1 MVTDIVDRSAW
12 RGVGGVRKFLV
23 PKRKAVDEAARTIEF
38 VVSTAARDRDGD
50 IIEPGGWR
58 TEQYMRNPVVLWA
71 HDAGQPPVAK
81 ALSVEVRDGALMAVA
96 QFTDAET
103 YAFGDTVFRLYAG
116 GYLNAVSAGFMPISA
131 EPFEDGGVRGYR
143 ISDQELWEFSAVPV
157 PANPEALVSAKSA
170 KVNMRPYE
178 QWLEKSLDEGA
189 APDFRKE
196 LSAQY
201 IRLTGSVHSAVQAET
216 RKRNEKAL
224 EAARAKENAVNE
236 DQTPEAKMDDLPPDA
251 GPADDGETSGEVFTT
266 GEGGEPLHTHEFT
279 AGDTQTTEAGDPPHV
294 HAVIVGEDGVVTI
307 GDTDGHTHEAP
318 PQAVVE
324 PDVAPEL
331 PGDPTPAVEA
341 AAPEAQ
347 AKAGRVLSKG
357 NAELLRAARDAID
370 AVLVAAEREDAVDK
384 SPAPRADV
392 VKIVEARPDTV
403 KLTPEIVGKL
413 GEMVARAVETEFRRA
428 AGRVR

>member
-157 PANPEALVSAKSA
+157 PANPEALVAAKSA

-189 APDFRKE
+189 APDFRRE

-236 DQTPEAKMDDLPPDA
+236 DQTPDAKMDDLPPDA

-307 GDTDGHTHEAP
+307 GATDGHTHEAP

-331 PGDPTPAVEA
+331 PGDPPSAVEA

-370 AVLVAAEREDAVDK
+370 AVLVAAERDDAVDK
-384 SPAPRADV
+384 SPAPRAEV
-392 VKIVEARPDTV
+392 VKIVEAKPETV